1 MTGSVRKAV
10 ITAAGRGTRQY
21 PASSAVQK
29 EMFPLV
35 DRDGLTKT
43 VIQIIGEEAINAG
56 VEQIC
61 LVTQPGD
68 EKLYTDYFQGM
79 TEETFAA
86 FKDKPWAIEA
96 ADHLAD
102 FGRRLHFVSQDSPEG
117 YGHAVHQAR
126 DFVGDEPFLH
136 LLGDH
141 VYIAAAERN
150 CAQQLIDTYDR
161 GEFDAV
167 TAVQP
172 TPERLLN
179 LFGTMLGFGVDDL
192 AGVWRVGAIEE
203 KPTVAHARA
212 KLRTPG
218 LPGGHYLC
226 HFGMHV
232 FPPAIFEALDH
243 HIRHDIRIKN
253 EIQLTNAQ
261 EFMRT
266 ELLGEGKYAAC
277 SIEGR
282 RFDTGIPYGLMETQI
297 GLALAGRH
305 RGEIVE
311 SIALLLA
318 EHLAPVAR
326 KQG

>member
-1 MTGSVRKAV
+1 MSRTVRKAV

-43 VIQIIGEEAINAG
+43 VIQIIGEEAIRAG
-56 VEQIC
+56 VEEIC

-68 EKLYTDYFQGM
+68 EPLYIDYFQGM

-86 FKDKPWAIEA
+86 FKNKPWAIEA

-117 YGHAVHQAR
+117 YGHAVYQAR
-126 DFVGDEPFLH
+126 EFVGDEPFLH

-141 VYIAAAERN
+141 VYIAAAARC
-150 CAQQLIDTYDR
+150 CAEQLIALYSES
-161 GEFDAV
+161 GMDAMS
-167 TAVQP
+167 AVQP
-172 TPERLLN
+172 TPEKLLH
-179 LFGTMLGFGVDDL
+179 LFGTMRARPVEELV
-192 AGVWRVGAIEE
+192 GVWTVEAIEE
-203 KPTVAHARA
+203 KPSASHARA
-212 KLRTPG
+212 HLRSPG
-218 LPGGHYLC
+218 LATGRYLC

-232 FPPAIFEALDH
+232 FPPEIFDALGH
-243 HIRHDIRIKN
+243 HIDHDIRVGG

-261 EFMRT
+261 DFMRR
-266 ELLGEGKYAAC
+266 ELLGSGRYGAC
-277 SIEGR
+277 EIEGR

-297 GLALAGRH
+297 GLALAGMH

-326 KQG
+326 TQ